1 MVVVEGL
8 HVTLGETEILHG
20 VDLRVEDGE
29 TLSVI
34 GESGCGKTILMKA
47 ILGLIPVS
55 RGRIIIDGT
64 DTTRFT
70 EREYNQTVRPQM
82 AIVFQRGALWD
93 SMTVRENID
102 LVLRMRE
109 SQGEEDRQ
117 RRIEE
122 SLSLVQLSGA
132 ADKHPKELSG
142 GMIKRAAV
150 ARAIAV
156 RPRYL
161 IYDEPT
167 TGLDP
172 VLAGKTNALIRD
184 LNARLGVTAVVVT
197 HDVRHL
203 AEFSNRVV
211 MLREG
216 KVVANAPAERVWSE
230 ENAELAGFVRGEELM
245 DGRIS

>member
-8 HVTLGETEILHG
+8 HATLGETEVLHG

-29 TLSVI
+29 TLAVI
-34 GESGCGKTILMKA
+34 GESGCGKTVLMKA
-47 ILGLIPVS
+47 ILGLIPVD

-64 DTTRFT
+64 DTTGFT
-70 EREYNQTVRPQM
+70 EREYNQNVRPQM

-109 SQGEEDRQ
+109 SQGEEERQ

-122 SLSLVQLSGA
+122 SLSLVQLSNA

-142 GMIKRAAV
+142 GMIKRAAI

-172 VLAGKTNALIRD
+172 VLAGRTNALIRD
-184 LNARLGVTAVVVT
+184 LNARLGVTAIVVT

-211 MLREG
+211 MLRDG
-216 KVVANAPAERVWSE
+216 TVVANTAADRVWSD
-230 ENAELAGFVRGEELM
+230 ENTELAVFVRGEELK
-245 DGRIS
+245 DGRNS